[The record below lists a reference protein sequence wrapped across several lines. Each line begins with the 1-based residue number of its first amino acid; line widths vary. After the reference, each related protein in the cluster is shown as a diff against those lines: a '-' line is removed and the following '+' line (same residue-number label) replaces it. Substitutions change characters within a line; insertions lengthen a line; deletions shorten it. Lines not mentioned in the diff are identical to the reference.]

1 MSEVTIYMYMNFVL
15 PQITRSSFGEVV
27 TVPLVPGGSSKPVT
41 LENRTE
47 YVHAYIKYVLDDAV
61 SEPFMAFDEGFRRV
75 CDGKVL
81 VSRSYVIHLVHLLPA
96 HLHVQYTVVAVPGQD
111 SMSPVIKCEWC
122 PQLGTA
128 TTWLY

>member
-1 MSEVTIYMYMNFVL
+1 MNFVL
-15 PQITRSSFGEVV
+15 SQITRSSFGEVV

-47 YVHAYIKYVLDDAV
+47 YVNAYIKYVLDDAV

-96 HLHVQYTVVAVPGQD
+96 HLRTCTVY
-111 SMSPVIKCEWC
+111 SSCSSWT
-122 PQLGTA
+122 GTA
-128 TTWLY
+128 